1 MKHMRFAWLLFT
13 VLSAVAPA
21 VANGQEYPT
30 KPVRIVSG
38 FSAGGSADTVARVLA
53 QQLSELWGQPVIV
66 ENRLG
71 AGGTIGADFVAK
83 APPDGYTLLLGDIST
98 NAIAGSLYTNLPYD
112 PIKDFVQ
119 VTRLVTF
126 PLVVVVPSSSPSI
139 TINDLIARAK
149 AKPGA
154 LRYGSAGVGTSP
166 HVFMEMLNQKA
177 GISTEAIQYKGS
189 APSITGLLS
198 GDVDYSATSVSTARA
213 FLQAGK
219 LRAIGITS
227 TSSVPG
233 LPSVPPIASA
243 VPGYEALTFH
253 GLHAPAKT
261 PAATVARINRDVQK
275 AMTMP
280 EVRKHFD
287 GLSLDVS
294 VTSTEDYTA
303 YIKQQTELWAAVI
316 RAANIRAD

>member
-1 MKHMRFAWLLFT
+1 MNRMPFTWLVFSL
-13 VLSAVAPA
+13 LAAVAPA
-21 VANGQEYPT
+21 AANGQEFPT
-30 KPVRIVSG
+30 KPVRIVSA

-53 QQLSELWGQPVIV
+53 QRLSELWGQPVIV

-98 NAIAGSLYTNLPYD
+98 NAIAGSLYANLPYD

-126 PLVVVVPSSSPSI
+126 PLVVVVPAASSII
-139 TINDLIARAK
+139 TMNDLIARAK

-166 HVFMEMLNQKA
+166 HIFMEMLNQKA

-189 APSITGLLS
+189 APAMTGLLA
-198 GDVDYSATSVSTARA
+198 GDVEYSATSVSTARA

-227 TSSVPG
+227 PSA
-233 LPSVPPIASA
+233 LPALPEVPPISSQDARCDRRQDQPRCSEGHDHA
-243 VPGYEALTFH
+243 RSEEAFRRPI
-253 GLHAPAKT
+253 A
-261 PAATVARINRDVQK
+261 
-275 AMTMP
+275 
-280 EVRKHFD
+280 
-287 GLSLDVS
+287 
-294 VTSTEDYTA
+294 
-303 YIKQQTELWAAVI
+303 
-316 RAANIRAD
+316 